1 MNYRDDMAALF
12 QNYGLLIF
20 ASFLLAALITYVAIP
35 TVIDVARAKR
45 LFDEPN
51 GRGSHTL
58 STPTLGGLAIF
69 AGYVISSMIFINI
82 ELIREVQYVIAGS
95 IIIFF
100 IGLKDDII
108 ALDPLKKLIGQII
121 AAGIIIDL
129 GNIRI
134 ASLQGFMGIYE
145 IDYFSSAIFSLFVV
159 IVIINAFNLIDGID
173 GLASGIGILTA
184 SVFGFWFYLV
194 EEYQYSILA
203 ASLVGALSTFF
214 LFNVFGHKNKIFMG
228 DTGSLLLGFFSS
240 VLALKFID
248 LNSSLS
254 NPYNVN
260 AAPTVAIGILIV
272 PLFDTLRVF
281 TIRVLKRKSPFKPD
295 RQHVH
300 HRLLTLGN
308 SHIQATSILLGAN
321 ILFIALVFLL
331 QPIGIYWLTIII
343 LTLALVLSYIPV
355 YMVRRRKEKVERKKE

>member
-1 MNYRDDMAALF
+1 MQAIF
-12 QNYGLLIF
+12 QNEALLVF
-20 ASFLLAALITYVAIP
+20 ASFLLAAIITYVAIP
-35 TVIDVARAKR
+35 TVIDVARAKH

-51 GRGSHTL
+51 GRTSHSH

-69 AGYVISSMIFINI
+69 TGYVIASMVFINI
-82 ELIREVQYVIAGS
+82 SMIPEVQYVIAGS

-108 ALDPLKKLIGQII
+108 AIDPLKKLIGQII

-134 ASLQGFMGIYE
+134 MSLEGFLGIYE
-145 IDYFSSAIFSLFVV
+145 IDYFSSAVLSLFVV

-173 GLASGIGILTA
+173 GLASGIGILTS

-194 EEYQYSILA
+194 GEYQLSILA
-203 ASLVGALSTFF
+203 ASLVGALGTFF

-240 VLALKFID
+240 VLALKFIE
-248 LNSSLS
+248 LNSFME
-254 NPYNVN
+254 NEY
-260 AAPTVAIGILIV
+260 AMHTAPAIAIGILIV

-281 TIRVLKRKSPFKPD
+281 TIRVLKKKSPFQAD

-308 SHIQATSILLGAN
+308 NHLQATSILIGAN
-321 ILFIALVFLL
+321 VFFIALVFVLRSMS
-331 QPIGIYWLTIII
+331 IYWLTLIVFM
-343 LTLALVLSYIPV
+343 LALILSYIPV
-355 YMVRRRKEKVERKKE
+355 LLVRRKQKKNITDPKA

>member
-1 MNYRDDMAALF
+1 MHVIF
-12 QNYGLLIF
+12 QNHALLIF
-20 ASFLLAALITYVAIP
+20 ASFVLATIITFVAIP
-35 TVIDVARAKR
+35 TVIDVARAKL

-51 GRGSHTL
+51 GRGSHTQN
-58 STPTLGGLAIF
+58 TPTLGGLAIF
-69 AGYVISSMIFINI
+69 TGYVIASMIFIDI
-82 ELIREVQYVIAGS
+82 SRIPEIQYVIAGS

-100 IGLKDDII
+100 IGLKDDITGV
-108 ALDPLKKLIGQII
+108 DPLKKLIGQII

-134 ASLQGFMGIYE
+134 MSLEGFLGIYE
-145 IDYFSSAIFSLFVV
+145 IDYFSSAVLSLFVV

-173 GLASGIGILTA
+173 GLASGIGILTS

-194 EEYQYSILA
+194 GAYQLSILA

-240 VLALKFID
+240 VLALKFIA
-248 LNSSLS
+248 LNSAMDNEFSMHT
-254 NPYNVN
+254 
-260 AAPTVAIGILIV
+260 APVIAIGILIV

-281 TIRVLKRKSPFKPD
+281 TIRVLKKQSPFRAD

-308 SHIQATSILLGAN
+308 NHLQAASILIGAN
-321 ILFIALVFLL
+321 VLFIGLVFFC
-331 QPIGIYWLTIII
+331 GT
-343 LTLALVLSYIPV
+343 
-355 YMVRRRKEKVERKKE
+355 

>member
-1 MNYRDDMAALF
+1 MQAIF
-12 QNYGLLIF
+12 QNHALLIF
-20 ASFLLAALITYVAIP
+20 ASFLLAAIITYVAIP
-35 TVIDVARAKR
+35 TVIDVARAKH

-51 GRGSHTL
+51 GRTSH
-58 STPTLGGLAIF
+58 SHNTPTLGGLAIF
-69 AGYVISSMIFINI
+69 TGYVIASMVFINI
-82 ELIREVQYVIAGS
+82 SLIPEVQYVIAGS

-108 ALDPLKKLIGQII
+108 AIDPLKKLIGQII

-134 ASLQGFMGIYE
+134 MSLEGFLGIYE
-145 IDYFSSAIFSLFVV
+145 IDYFSSAVLSLFVV

-194 EEYQYSILA
+194 GEYQLSILA
-203 ASLVGALSTFF
+203 ASLVGALGTFF

-240 VLALKFID
+240 VLALKFIE
-248 LNSSLS
+248 LNSFMENEYSMHT
-254 NPYNVN
+254 
-260 AAPTVAIGILIV
+260 APTIAIGILIV

-281 TIRVLKRKSPFKPD
+281 TIRVIKKQSPFRAD

-308 SHIQATSILLGAN
+308 NHLQATCILIGAN
-321 ILFIALVFLL
+321 MLFIALVFLL
-331 QPIGIYWLTIII
+331 RDISIYWLTLIVF
-343 LTLALVLSYIPV
+343 LLALTLSYIPV
-355 YMVRRRKEKVERKKE
+355 ELVRRKKKKQIPDPKA